1 MTTLSFLIKNKLP
14 GGNSVK
20 SKVCARN
27 RQPDGL
33 VRSKY
38 NQTASRQSNILFQKL
53 QIGLI
58 TEFLASAVL
67 RSLHRGVNQNI
78 TLGIAVVFSTW
89 MGKDERYGLW

>member
-1 MTTLSFLIKNKLP
+1 
-14 GGNSVK
+14 
-20 SKVCARN
+20 
-27 RQPDGL
+27 
-33 VRSKY
+33 
-38 NQTASRQSNILFQKL
+38 LFQKL

-78 TLGIAVVFSTW
+78 TLGVAVVFSTW